1 MMSEWEKI
9 IDGEIREWYYKTM
22 AEGARLAR
30 ETAKAYAKPW
40 QHLFDEEQQMFA
52 ELFWETKLK
61 D

>member
-1 MMSEWEKI
+1 MSEWEKI

-22 AEGARLAR
+22 CRGASLVG

-40 QHLFDEEQQMFA
+40 QHLFDEERQMVA
-52 ELFWETKLK
+52 ELFWETKRQ

>member
-9 IDGEIREWYYKTM
+9 IDAEIREWYYKTM
-22 AEGARLAR
+22 VVQYQSR
-30 ETAKAYAKPW
+30 EKAKAYAKPW
-40 QHLFDEEQQMFA
+40 LHLFDEELQMYA